1 MCPDL
6 PARRSRSTF
15 CNLVH
20 AMQVASM
27 AKPSYIASFLVWSCV
42 MLEVH
47 SVVLVATGREAET
60 NGKGLKQ
67 LVNL

>member
-1 MCPDL
+1 
-6 PARRSRSTF
+6 
-15 CNLVH
+15 
-20 AMQVASM
+20 M

>member
-1 MCPDL
+1 
-6 PARRSRSTF
+6 
-15 CNLVH
+15 
-20 AMQVASM
+20 
-27 AKPSYIASFLVWSCV
+27 

-67 LVNL
+67 LVKRIQSIASHQSTCGYS